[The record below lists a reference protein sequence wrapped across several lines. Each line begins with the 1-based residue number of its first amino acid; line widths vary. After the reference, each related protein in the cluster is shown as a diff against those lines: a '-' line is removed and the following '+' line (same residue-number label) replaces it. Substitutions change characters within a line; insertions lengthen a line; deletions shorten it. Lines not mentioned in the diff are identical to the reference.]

1 MSERVAGAGA
11 AQQVEVL
18 ERRLAAR
25 QLALA
30 GIQQEIHGIEQ
41 NLQRWR
47 AGLAGERQ
55 VADVLSGVVAAGWVV
70 LHDLHWPGRPKAN
83 LDHVA
88 IGPGGVV
95 VVDTKNWTA
104 TATVSA
110 DGVLRAG
117 TFRKEGASADVARM
131 VADVAALLEP
141 QHRGAVHGALCFI
154 GQDLGPVA
162 TADGVV
168 VLGGG
173 QLVDWLSGLPVRLQ
187 PQEVA
192 AIARYLGEQLGG
204 AVSPALLT
212 TAALTAKRHP
222 LSPPVHSGEQFA
234 TTAHGRRRPSGLA
247 ARKRAVVAVIVVTL
261 FALPVWLPAARAA
274 IGHVVAGIVV
284 GGAVPEAPGAA
295 APTATGP

>member
-1 MSERVAGAGA
+1 MSERAAGAGA

-18 ERRLAAR
+18 ERRLAAK

-47 AGLAGERQ
+47 AGLAGERR
-55 VADVLSGVVAAGWVV
+55 VADVLSGLADAGWVV

-95 VVDTKNWTA
+95 VVDTKNWSA
-104 TATVSA
+104 TAAVGA

-131 VADVAALLEP
+131 VSDVAALLEP
-141 QHRGAVHGALCFI
+141 QHRAAVRGALCFT

-168 VLGGG
+168 VLGDG
-173 QLVDWLSGLPVRLQ
+173 QLVDCLGALPVRLQ
-187 PQEVA
+187 PLEVEG
-192 AIARYLGEQLGG
+192 IASHLGEQLGG
-204 AVSPALLT
+204 PVSPGLLT
-212 TAALTAKRHP
+212 TAALAADSGLLPPPANTAKPNGKPARTTRR
-222 LSPPVHSGEQFA
+222 LPP
-234 TTAHGRRRPSGLA
+234 R
-247 ARKRAVVAVIVVTL
+247 
-261 FALPVWLPAARAA
+261 AARALVKVA
-274 IGHVVAGIVV
+274 IVAAAVVTMPAWLEPVGTAMGHVLSGVILEVL
-284 GGAVPEAPGAA
+284 PEAPQVPV
-295 APTATGP
+295 PTATAP